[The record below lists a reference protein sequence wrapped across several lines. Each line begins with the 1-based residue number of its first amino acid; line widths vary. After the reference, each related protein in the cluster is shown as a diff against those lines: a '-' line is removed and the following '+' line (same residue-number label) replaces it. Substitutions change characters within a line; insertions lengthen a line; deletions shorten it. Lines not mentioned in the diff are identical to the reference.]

1 MKTDEKA
8 EIRKLNLGQVLLKE
22 VPVLKYL
29 RQQAIAKMKEKIN
42 MATDFDKVIN
52 RKGTHSLK
60 YDFAT
65 VRGKK
70 ADILPLWVADMD
82 FQAPKAVRERLFEI
96 VEHGIF
102 GYSDTLEDY
111 FRAVKSWYK
120 RRFDW
125 EIESDWIIK
134 TPGIVF
140 ALAMAVKA
148 YTEPGESVLMLQPVY
163 YPFREV
169 IEDNGRKLIG
179 SPLKLEDG
187 HYTIDFEDMEKK
199 IRENAVKLLL
209 FCSPHNPVGRVWKR
223 EELEKVAALC
233 LKYHV
238 TLVSDEI
245 HSDIVYKGHK
255 HQMMASISEEIADIT
270 VTCTAPSKTFNVAGL
285 QLSNIIISNPKL
297 REKFKHEVMQAG
309 YSQPNLMG
317 MEACQAAYENGEE
330 WLEELLV
337 YLQGNVD
344 FVRDYLKQEIPKI
357 RLIEPEGTYLLWLDC
372 RELGVSV
379 EELEHLVVDKA
390 NLWLDP
396 GFIFGAVGEGFERIN
411 IACPRQTLRQAMDQ
425 FRDALNAEAFLN

>member
-1 MKTDEKA
+1 
-8 EIRKLNLGQVLLKE
+8 
-22 VPVLKYL
+22 
-29 RQQAIAKMKEKIN
+29 

-169 IEDNGRKLIG
+169 IEDNRRKLIG

-199 IRENAVKLLL
+199 SGK
-209 FCSPHNPVGRVWKR
+209 
-223 EELEKVAALC
+223 
-233 LKYHV
+233 
-238 TLVSDEI
+238 
-245 HSDIVYKGHK
+245 
-255 HQMMASISEEIADIT
+255 MM
-270 VTCTAPSKTFNVAGL
+270 
-285 QLSNIIISNPKL
+285 
-297 REKFKHEVMQAG
+297 
-309 YSQPNLMG
+309 
-317 MEACQAAYENGEE
+317 
-330 WLEELLV
+330 
-337 YLQGNVD
+337 
-344 FVRDYLKQEIPKI
+344 
-357 RLIEPEGTYLLWLDC
+357 
-372 RELGVSV
+372 
-379 EELEHLVVDKA
+379 
-390 NLWLDP
+390 
-396 GFIFGAVGEGFERIN
+396 
-411 IACPRQTLRQAMDQ
+411 
-425 FRDALNAEAFLN
+425 

>member
-1 MKTDEKA
+1 
-8 EIRKLNLGQVLLKE
+8 
-22 VPVLKYL
+22 
-29 RQQAIAKMKEKIN
+29 

-125 EIESDWIIK
+125 KIESDWIIK

-199 IRENAVKLLL
+199 IRENDVKLLL

-223 EELEKVAALC
+223 EELEKAAALC

-255 HQMMASISEEIADIT
+255 HHMMASISEEIADIT

-330 WLEELLV
+330 WLEE
-337 YLQGNVD
+337 
-344 FVRDYLKQEIPKI
+344 
-357 RLIEPEGTYLLWLDC
+357 
-372 RELGVSV
+372 
-379 EELEHLVVDKA
+379 
-390 NLWLDP
+390 
-396 GFIFGAVGEGFERIN
+396 
-411 IACPRQTLRQAMDQ
+411 
-425 FRDALNAEAFLN
+425 

>member
-1 MKTDEKA
+1 M
-8 EIRKLNLGQVLLKE
+8 
-22 VPVLKYL
+22 
-29 RQQAIAKMKEKIN
+29 AI
-42 MATDFDKVIN
+42 DFDKVIN

-169 IEDNGRKLIG
+169 VEDNGRKLIG

-199 IRENAVKLLL
+199 IRENDVKLLL

-233 LKYHV
+233 LKYHM

-344 FVRDYLKQEIPKI
+344 FVRDYLKQEIFVGEDLYVFEAEDAGEILNWHGEDNSSAGEYITGLIRNRMSGGNITAVTLRELFYEKYKEDKILRLPIVKI
-357 RLIEPEGTYLLWLDC
+357 RNGSLE
-372 RELGVSV
+372 V
-379 EELEHLVVDKA
+379 EV
-390 NLWLDP
+390 
-396 GFIFGAVGEGFERIN
+396 
-411 IACPRQTLRQAMDQ
+411 
-425 FRDALNAEAFLN
+425 

>member
-1 MKTDEKA
+1 
-8 EIRKLNLGQVLLKE
+8 
-22 VPVLKYL
+22 
-29 RQQAIAKMKEKIN
+29 

-125 EIESDWIIK
+125 EIKSNWIIK

-140 ALAMAVKA
+140 ALAVAVKA

-199 IRENAVKLLL
+199 IRENDVKLLL

-223 EELEKVAALC
+223 EELEKAAALC

-297 REKFKHEVMQAG
+297 REKFKHEVM
-309 YSQPNLMG
+309 
-317 MEACQAAYENGEE
+317 
-330 WLEELLV
+330 EELLV

-357 RLIEPEGTYLLWLDC
+357 NLIEPEGTYLLWLDC
-372 RELGVSV
+372 RELELSV

-390 NLWLDP
+390 NLWLDS

-425 FRDALNAEAFLN
+425 LRDALNA